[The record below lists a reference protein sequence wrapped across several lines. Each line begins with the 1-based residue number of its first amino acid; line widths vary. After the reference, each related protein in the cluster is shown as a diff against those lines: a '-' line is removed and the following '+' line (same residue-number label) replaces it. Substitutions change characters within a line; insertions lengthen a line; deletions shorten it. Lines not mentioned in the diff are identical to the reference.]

1 MIDTSNFDWI
11 KTATRETMIEWLCAN
26 DPNGC
31 YTDEDAEAEC
41 FEPLTLNGA
50 VSLILLALAASE

>member
-11 KTATRETMIEWLCAN
+11 KNATREDMIDWLCAN

-31 YTDEDAEAEC
+31 YTDSDCETEC
-41 FEPLTLNGA
+41 IEPLTLVGA
-50 VSLILLALAASE
+50 VSLILLELAASE